1 MNSADKNSSTNVT
14 DSSNDDSEINL
25 SSLWFL
31 RALTPVVILL
41 LGFGVYKLLITNLP
55 EEEDKQIGIIKQSRE
70 LKTRVIELNKEN
82 YQTKIQANGIVK
94 AHNEISLTSQVSGRI
109 ITIHPQFDDGAF
121 FEKGTVL
128 LELEEA
134 DFLTAVAS
142 ATANL
147 AQAEAAH
154 AQEKARSE
162 QARLNWEDLGYDE
175 EPNELVLRLPQ
186 LREAVARVNS
196 AKTQLAQAERNLG
209 RSKIRAPFDGRVIQ
223 RNVGISQAISAT
235 TILGK
240 IFSVDYAEVRLP
252 ISSQDMK
259 HLKLPEAPDDEPLE
273 IKLSDALNEENE
285 SNWPA
290 QIVRTEGTLD
300 QSSLELFAIA
310 RIPDPFGKE
319 SGNPPLRIGQPVE
332 AEIPGNVIED
342 VFKIPRM
349 AVRQLRMIYLVDK
362 ESSIIRGS
370 VIKTINESEEFI
382 FIKDPDITEGTLL
395 ATTPM
400 AWVPEGAKVEII
412 NDKEEQLLESEETD
426 SSDNKTSSF

>member
-1 MNSADKNSSTNVT
+1 MW
-14 DSSNDDSEINL
+14 I
-25 SSLWFL
+25 L
-31 RALTPVVILL
+31 RILTPIIVIL
-41 LGFGVYKLLITNLP
+41 LGFGIYKILNNNP
-55 EEEDKQIGIIKQSRE
+55 PDEEVRQANPARQNRE
-70 LKTRVIELNKEN
+70 LKTRVIELTKEN

-94 AHNEISLTSQVSGRI
+94 AHNQISLTSQVNGRI
-109 ITIHPQFDDGAF
+109 ISIHPQFDDGAF
-121 FEKGTVL
+121 FKKDTIL

-196 AKTQLAQAERNLG
+196 AKTQLAQAERNLR

-235 TILGK
+235 TILGTM
-240 IFSVDYAEVRLP
+240 FSVDYAEVRLP

-259 HLKLPEAPDDEPLE
+259 NLNLPEAPDDEPLD
-273 IKLSDALNEENE
+273 IVLSDALDEDNEVI
-285 SNWPA
+285 WPA

-300 QSSLELFAIA
+300 QNSLELFAIA

-319 SGNPPLRIGQPVE
+319 SGISPLRIGQPVQ

-362 ESSIIRGS
+362 EDSTIRGS
-370 VIKTINESEEFI
+370 IIKPINESEEFI
-382 FIKDPDITEGTLL
+382 IIKDPDITEGTLL

-400 AWVPEGAKVEII
+400 AWIPEGAKVEII
-412 NDKEEQLLESEETD
+412 NENDELLLESSETK
-426 SSDNKTSSF
+426 SSDKNTSSF